1 MQLIEHVLKGGHMDG
16 HKNTMKVYYGSID
29 SYQANKSAHNV
40 GEQKKSGIHHNQEQ
54 FIFSCY
60 NIVS

>member
-29 SYQANKSAHNV
+29 SYHA
-40 GEQKKSGIHHNQEQ
+40 
-54 FIFSCY
+54 
-60 NIVS
+60 

>member
-29 SYQANKSAHNV
+29 SYHANKSAHNV
-40 GEQKKSGIHHNQEQ
+40 GEHKKSGIHHNQEQ
-54 FIFSCY
+54 FMFSCY